1 MKIKSLKTPYFHV
14 FFTIWRKES
23 LDQDVNVRE
32 G

>member
-23 LDQDVNVRE
+23 LDQDVRE